1 MDKQASA
8 TAATMAK
15 KESIWRDR
23 FARHVASKQSVE
35 AFCRSESVSSALF
48 YQWRKRLDINAVNPA
63 LAMRTPSAAS
73 TFIDLGPANDS
84 AVGTTPMRWRRIGRC
99 HVPSIL
105 KRFPVVI
112 PTLFTGRYGF
122 DR

>member
-1 MDKQASA
+1 MEKQASA

-23 FARHVASKQSVE
+23 FARHATSKQSVE
-35 AFCRSESVSSALF
+35 ALCRSESVSSALF

-63 LAMRTPSAAS
+63 LAMRTPSAAP

-84 AVGTTPMRWRRIGRC
+84 AVGTTPRIVTNTATPR
-99 HVPSIL
+99 
-105 KRFPVVI
+105 
-112 PTLFTGRYGF
+112 TGIELRIELGSGMVLTIV
-122 DR
+122 RH